1 VPVFTHQRRGTV
13 DVGRQ
18 IALTI
23 LALFGVIVIGTLGY
37 RVLGIGWLDALYAT
51 VYTVTT
57 VGFHDVEPSGTA
69 VKVFTIVLMLF
80 GIGLVLYTL
89 TLLTASLIEGHI
101 GSLMGRRRMQ
111 REIDALSRHTIVC
124 GYGRVGKATA
134 HELHRAGRDVVV
146 VDVSEERLADCPYP
160 SVLGNA
166 SSDHVLRQAGI
177 DRASTLVA
185 TLDTDA
191 DSLYVTLSARAI
203 NADLM
208 IIARSRTD
216 DAEKKFTR
224 AGADRVVNPQRLGG
238 DRIAAFAR
246 QPHVVDFLDV
256 ALQRDEDSD
265 REFLLEDVTVRSGSG
280 LVGVTVSDIGSRVGD
295 GPLVLALRTPT
306 GSFVTNPPGDQVIGE
321 GDVLI
326 VVGTVSQVEA
336 LRSVAHP

>member
-1 VPVFTHQRRGTV
+1 MVFTHSRRGSV
-13 DVGRQ
+13 DIGRQ
-18 IALTI
+18 LALTI
-23 LALFGVIVIGTLGY
+23 LALLGVIIIGTLGY
-37 RVLGIGWLDALYAT
+37 RVLGIDWLDSLYAT
-51 VYTVTT
+51 VFTVTT
-57 VGFHDVEPSGTA
+57 VGFHEVVPFGPAE
-69 VKVFTIVLMLF
+69 KIFTILLMLF

-89 TLLTASLIEGHI
+89 TLLTASLVEGHI

-111 REIDALSRHTIVC
+111 REIDGLSRHTIVC

-134 HELHRAGRDVVV
+134 HELHHAGRDVVV
-146 VDVSEERLADCPYP
+146 VDLSEERLADCPYP

-166 SSDHVLRQAGI
+166 SSDHVLREAGI

-256 ALQRDEDSD
+256 ALQRDEEPGK
-265 REFLLEDVTVRSGSG
+265 EFQLEDVTVRQGST
-280 LVGVTVSDIGSRVGD
+280 LVGETVGD
-295 GPLVLALRTPT
+295 VPARGGALLLALRTPA
-306 GSFVTNPPGDQVIGE
+306 GSFVTNPPADQVIGE

-326 VVGTVSQVEA
+326 VGGTVQQVDT
-336 LRSVAHP
+336 LRSAARP